1 MIRIPNSG
9 FPLELVS
16 SLASQSNLTLL
27 LPTEAA
33 LAQLPTNY
41 TTELL
46 NNKVVQHTK
55 QIYNYCLRN
64 ALGRAKYRHD
74 ECTVL
79 RGGLEHIRNI
89 ENSTL
94 GV

>member
-55 QIYNYCLRN
+55 QIYNYFLHN
-64 ALGRAKYRHD
+64 APKYRHD
-74 ECTVL
+74 GCTVL

-94 GV
+94 GL